1 MTHLM
6 PTVLMLGSERSLRS
20 LRSLSPPRRR
30 LVPGGADAGSG
41 STS

>member
-6 PTVLMLGSERSLRS
+6 PTVLMLGSE
-20 LRSLSPPRRR
+20 RSLSPPRRR